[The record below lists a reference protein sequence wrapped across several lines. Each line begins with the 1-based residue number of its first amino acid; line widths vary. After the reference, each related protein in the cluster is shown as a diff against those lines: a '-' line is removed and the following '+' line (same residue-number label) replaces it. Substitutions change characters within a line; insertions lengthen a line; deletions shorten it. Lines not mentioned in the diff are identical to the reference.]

1 MSNRPDRPHQYD
13 STATLKAALARTS
26 ADAQHYAQTGPKKYE
41 DICHTLADE
50 YLTELQQ
57 RGEL

>member
-1 MSNRPDRPHQYD
+1 MTNRPQRPHQHD
-13 STATLKAALARTS
+13 TTDTLKAALARTS
-26 ADAQHYAQTGPKKYE
+26 ADAKRYAQTGPKKYE
-41 DICHTLADE
+41 DICHLLADE